1 MLFFKL
7 KYKKYFILTDDML
20 RDKYK
25 DYTNIHG
32 KIAREIKRGNLV
44 RIVKGYMKLIQKHLI
59 IY

>member
-1 MLFFKL
+1 M
-7 KYKKYFILTDDML
+7 ILTDDML

-25 DYTNIHG
+25 DYSNIHG

-44 RIVKGYMKLIQKHLI
+44 RIVKGLYKTDTKNLI